1 MKETVKKETEI
12 QMRIYC
18 MIKLAFQINK
28 KQITFWINM
37 LGQLASHKEIIM
49 ALRVGPSK
57 IQTYWRFKCK
67 NKTLKVLKH
76 YIKNSFDM
84 EILFLNKSNHLK
96 KTHTQAYLFICSKTG
111 GFFIAL
117 QEDLFTSRM
126 GSCSSPL
133 VFL

>member
-49 ALRVGPSK
+49 ALRVDPSK
-57 IQTYWRFKCK
+57 FQMYWRFKRK
-67 NKTLKVLKH
+67 
-76 YIKNSFDM
+76 
-84 EILFLNKSNHLK
+84 K
-96 KTHTQAYLFICSKTG
+96 KTFKY
-111 GFFIAL
+111 
-117 QEDLFTSRM
+117 
-126 GSCSSPL
+126 
-133 VFL
+133 

>member
-1 MKETVKKETEI
+1 
-12 QMRIYC
+12 
-18 MIKLAFQINK
+18 
-28 KQITFWINM
+28 M

-96 KTHTQAYLFICSKTG
+96 QH
-111 GFFIAL
+111 
-117 QEDLFTSRM
+117 
-126 GSCSSPL
+126 
-133 VFL
+133 